1 MHLDDLLDSELALPS
16 IPRAVAMVLS
26 ELDSPD
32 PDLRAI
38 SQHINTDIGLTTRLL
53 ALANSAQYQLAY
65 RIGSVSD
72 ALAVLGLNQVRA
84 LTTAAAM
91 SGAFKN
97 VPGLDMQQFWTYSL
111 NVAKLSRKLARN
123 AKANSAIAFTAGLVH
138 ASGELVMHVGMPEQM
153 AWLNDRVGPLSLKRA
168 KAEHQLLGYTYAEVG
183 AGFAKHWKFPLAIV
197 EAIEHQRAP
206 FDNKVYEA
214 LAGVVHLSSWRAR
227 AQEAGYGDAQ
237 LTDSFPDEV
246 ALALGMDIDEVMQRD
261 PIDWTSQQES
271 AGML

>member
-53 ALANSAQYQLAY
+53 ALANSAQFQLTY

-91 SGAFKN
+91 SGAFKT
-97 VPGLDMQQFWTYSL
+97 VPGLDMLQFWGYSL

-123 AKANSAIAFTAGLVH
+123 AKANAAIAFTAGLVH
-138 ASGELVMHVGMPEQM
+138 GAGELVMHLGMPEQM
-153 AWLNDRVGPLSLKRA
+153 AWLNERVSPLSLKRA

-183 AGFAKHWKFPLAIV
+183 AGFAKQWKFPLAIV

-214 LAGVVHLSSWRAR
+214 LAGVLHLSSWRAR
-227 AQEAGYGDAQ
+227 AQEAGYDDAQ
-237 LTDSFPDEV
+237 LTVSFPDEV

-261 PIDWTSQQES
+261 PIDWTSPQES
-271 AGML
+271 AAML